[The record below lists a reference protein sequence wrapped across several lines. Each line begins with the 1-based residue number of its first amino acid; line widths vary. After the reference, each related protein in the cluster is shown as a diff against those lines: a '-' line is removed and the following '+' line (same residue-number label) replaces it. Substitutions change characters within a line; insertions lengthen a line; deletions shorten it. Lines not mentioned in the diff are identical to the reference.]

1 MSGELFI
8 PDDFTS
14 IYATNNNFNKL
25 AFESTSSHLVDLYIE
40 ANNFSNEDFNT
51 ITSLGRLKN
60 LYLTG
65 NNRIDIIP
73 SKINLLKELKV
84 LDVSFT
90 DIKQVP
96 STLFEL
102 SNLSTLN
109 LSDCPQL
116 KAKIIN
122 FNNKINYCNFYNT
135 NLVCYQENTCEYL
148 EAKNFPAC
156 TENDIQEIK
165 ADQEIQNEIIE
176 KELKTSQNN
185 NKKKGLRDG
194 TKFLIITAIA
204 LVFMIIISFAI
215 FFALRKHFFKI
226 YTNKEADI
234 VIAPDIIRTPSEST
248 NRTSLTSPPNIYTSP
263 NFNKINLDRPTSITP
278 SVASTFSNQ
287 NNINLGSVED
297 ISLISSSSSLPVSV
311 DPTVSKSINCDVLY
325 NENRKTS
332 IGHNTEP
339 FMSDKLKKFIEEDRK
354 DKSSSESHNQNNP
367 DSNPPPYSEI

>member
-1 MSGELFI
+1 LKKINVSRNKISGSLTKEVNDFSTLQELDISFNVMSGELFI

-25 AFESTSSHLVDLYIE
+25 TFESTSSHLVDLYIE

-122 FNNKINYCNFYNT
+122 FN
-135 NLVCYQENTCEYL
+135 
-148 EAKNFPAC
+148 
-156 TENDIQEIK
+156 
-165 ADQEIQNEIIE
+165 
-176 KELKTSQNN
+176 
-185 NKKKGLRDG
+185 
-194 TKFLIITAIA
+194 
-204 LVFMIIISFAI
+204 
-215 FFALRKHFFKI
+215 
-226 YTNKEADI
+226 
-234 VIAPDIIRTPSEST
+234 
-248 NRTSLTSPPNIYTSP
+248 
-263 NFNKINLDRPTSITP
+263 
-278 SVASTFSNQ
+278 
-287 NNINLGSVED
+287 
-297 ISLISSSSSLPVSV
+297 
-311 DPTVSKSINCDVLY
+311 
-325 NENRKTS
+325 
-332 IGHNTEP
+332 
-339 FMSDKLKKFIEEDRK
+339 
-354 DKSSSESHNQNNP
+354 
-367 DSNPPPYSEI
+367 